1 MTSNKNPE
9 LNLHMISADS
19 PCQGTFGFDMTI
31 ISESDYNNVNL
42 ILTERVINSEV
53 W

>member
-19 PCQGTFGFDMTI
+19 QGTFDMTI
-31 ISESDYNNVNL
+31 MSESDYNNVNL